1 MQQVTYS
8 GLEIGNLLIGEGIG
22 LGNDGDQVDLGVEA
36 SHHLNVKRLEGV
48 TSGLDEENTGVNS
61 VVDNV
66 HAVDL
71 VLGIEVRVESL
82 LNVVDNG
89 APRLIV
95 VHKVTES
102 RGVDNGEAKTDT
114 GLLNVG
120 ADGLNGDGLGN
131 DVQAR
136 ALALL
141 GRVERGVEEGV
152 NQSRLAQARLA

>member
-1 MQQVTYS
+1 M
-8 GLEIGNLLIGEGIG
+8 
-22 LGNDGDQVDLGVEA
+22 EA
-36 SHHLNVKRLEGV
+36 SHHLNVKRLERV
-48 TSGLDEENTGVNS
+48 ASGLDEENTGVNS

-95 VHKVTES
+95 VHKVTETG
-102 RGVDNGEAKTDT
+102 GVDNGEAKTDT
-114 GLLNVG
+114 SLLNVG

-131 DVQAR
+131 DVKAR